1 MKRMRKFVIWAL
13 ALLLALALGFALWD
27 RVQKKAA
34 EKAKADSKPVVTLE
48 FAPREVV
55 TLRAVAMPAV
65 VEFSGPLV
73 APQSATVRA
82 KASGTLLSLA
92 VGEGSRV
99 SAGQVLGQ
107 IDLSELNSR
116 LNERQ
121 AMLESAK
128 ATLAQSERS
137 MASNQSLA
145 DQQFISANALVASR
159 SALDSARAQVRA
171 SQAQLDTLKVLQRDA
186 ALVAPISG
194 LVAKRLALP
203 GEKLSP
209 EQPVLSIVNLDTLE
223 LAGYVGT
230 HEVSLLKPGLGVT
243 VRAEG
248 LPKPVDGRIARIA
261 PAADP
266 GTRAIVVAVALAN
279 PGEVLRAGQFASAR
293 AEVADATPRPSLPE
307 AAVQAAGGRDYVWE
321 IDNGTLLRRVV
332 TTGRRDALSSRVEIL
347 DGLDKDAV
355 ILALRFDN
363 LVEGRKALVT
373 DRKSAAPAKP

>member
-1 MKRMRKFVIWAL
+1 MRKTVIGVIVIL
-13 ALLLALALGFALWD
+13 ALSATGYALWD

-34 EKAKADSKPVVTLE
+34 EKAKDDAKTNVTLE

-55 TLRAVAMPAV
+55 RMTAVVMPTI

-82 KASGTLLSLA
+82 KAAGTLLSLA

-99 SAGQVLGQ
+99 NAGQVLGL

-128 ATLAQSERS
+128 ASLAQAERS

-159 SALDSARAQVRA
+159 STLETARAQVRA

-209 EQPVLSIVNLDTLE
+209 EQPVLSIVSLVNLE
-223 LAGYVGT
+223 LAGNVGT
-230 HEVSLLKPGLGVT
+230 HEVSLLKPGMAVK
-243 VRAEG
+243 VKAEG
-248 LPKPVDGRIARIA
+248 LVQAMHGTIARIA

-266 GTRAIVVAVALAN
+266 GTRSIVVAVTVLN
-279 PGEVLRAGQFASAR
+279 PGEVLRAGQFAAAR
-293 AEVADATPRPSLPE
+293 VEVADARSRPSLPQ
-307 AAVQAAGGRDYVWE
+307 AAVLGGSGREFVWTIE
-321 IDNGTLLRRVV
+321 DGKLVRRVV
-332 TTGRRDALSSRVEIL
+332 TTGRLDPVNLRVEVL
-347 DGLDKDAV
+347 SGLEPDAV
-355 ILALRFDN
+355 VLGLLFENLA
-363 LVEGRKALVT
+363 EGRKAVVT
-373 DRKSAAPAKP
+373 EKKSAVPAKP

>member
-1 MKRMRKFVIWAL
+1 MRKTVIGIIVVL
-13 ALLLALALGFALWD
+13 AFSAIGYALWD
-27 RVQKKAA
+27 RVQKKAT
-34 EKAKADSKPVVTLE
+34 EKAKGDAKPVVTLE

-55 TLRAVAMPAV
+55 RMIPVAMPTV

-82 KASGTLLSLA
+82 KAAGTLLSLA

-99 SAGQVLGQ
+99 NAGQVLGQ

-128 ATLAQSERS
+128 ASLAQAERS

-159 SALDSARAQVRA
+159 SGLETARAQVRA

-209 EQPVLSIVNLDTLE
+209 EQPVLSIVSLASLE
-223 LAGYVGT
+223 LAGNVGT
-230 HEVSLLKPGLGVT
+230 HEVSLLKPGMAVK
-243 VRAEG
+243 VKAEG
-248 LPKPVDGRIARIA
+248 LAQAMEGTVARIA

-266 GTRAIVVAVALAN
+266 GTRSIVVAVTVLN
-279 PGEVLRAGQFASAR
+279 PGEVLRAGQFAAAR
-293 AEVADATPRPSLPE
+293 VEVADARPRPSLPQ
-307 AAVQAAGGRDYVWE
+307 AAVQGGSGREFVWTIE
-321 IDNGTLLRRVV
+321 DGKLVRRVV
-332 TTGRRDALSSRVEIL
+332 TTGRRDPVNLRVEVL
-347 DGLDKDAV
+347 SGLNPDAV
-355 ILALRFDN
+355 VLGLLFEN
-363 LVEGRKALVT
+363 LTEGRKAVVT
-373 DRKSAAPAKP
+373 EKKSAVPAKP